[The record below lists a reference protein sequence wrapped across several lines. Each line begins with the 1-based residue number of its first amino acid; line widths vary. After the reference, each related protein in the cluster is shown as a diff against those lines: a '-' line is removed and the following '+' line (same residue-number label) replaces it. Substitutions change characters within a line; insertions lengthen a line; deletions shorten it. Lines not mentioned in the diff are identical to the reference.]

1 MLQTLSALID
11 ALDLAVYSYVK
22 PGAPHRYSTCYGDL
36 HAYIATLT
44 SALSSYAR
52 AHELGT
58 EIARGRASL
67 NKSGVGE
74 LISNAI
80 RDNRKRVPEPPMLD
94 YHLIMIP
101 VVVAAAYS
109 MKLDGKVTINTFAK
123 GLKGLLMYSGPDD
136 TLLVYEALRGVSGR
150 LGRAV
155 ALSDLTPGRI
165 RMENMSLMDL
175 LDAIG
180 KNYATLAYFARRHTS
195 LAELAEK
202 FIDMHLKGFSLNNAA
217 VTTYSILLKDIAGIQ
232 YSPVIKSRDDFLKLL
247 KLDREV
253 CKKGKF
259 DHLIS
264 LLSVPLFI
272 GMLSI
277 S

>member
-1 MLQTLSALID
+1 MLQTLSALLD
-11 ALDLAVYSYVK
+11 AMDLAVYSYVK

-36 HAYIATLT
+36 HVYTATLT
-44 SALSSYAR
+44 SALTSYAR
-52 AHELGT
+52 AHELGID
-58 EIARGRASL
+58 IARGRASL

-101 VVVAAAYS
+101 VVAATAYS
-109 MKLDGKVTINTFAK
+109 IKLNGKVTLNTIAK
-123 GLKGLLMYSGPDD
+123 GLKGLLMYSGPEDV
-136 TLLVYEALRGVSGR
+136 LLVYEALRGIGGE

-180 KNYATLAYFARRHTS
+180 KNYVTLAYFVRHHTS

-202 FIDMHLKGFSLNNAA
+202 FIDLHLKGSSLNEATA
-217 VTTYSILLKDIAGIQ
+217 SIYSMLMKDIAGIQ
-232 YSPVIKSRDDFLKLL
+232 YSPILRNKEDFLKLL
-247 KLDREV
+247 RLDKEV
-253 CKKGKF
+253 CRRKKF
-259 DHLIS
+259 DCLIP
-264 LLSVPLFI
+264 LLSIPLFI

-277 S
+277 T

>member
-11 ALDLAVYSYVK
+11 AMDLAVYSYVK

-36 HAYIATLT
+36 HAYTATLT
-44 SALSSYAR
+44 STLTSYAR

-58 EIARGRASL
+58 DIARGRASL
-67 NKSGVGE
+67 NKSGIGE

-80 RDNRKRVPEPPMLD
+80 RDNRKRVSEPPMLD

-109 MKLDGKVTINTFAK
+109 IKLDGKVALNTFAK
-123 GLKGLLMYSGPDD
+123 GLKGLLMYSGPED
-136 TLLVYEALRGVSGR
+136 TLLVYEALRGVSGK

-155 ALSDLTPGRI
+155 ALSDITPGRI

-175 LDAIG
+175 LDAVG
-180 KNYATLAYFARRHTS
+180 KNYITLAYFVRHHTS

-202 FIDMHLKGFSLNNAA
+202 FIDLHLKGFSLNDAA
-217 VTTYSILLKDIAGIQ
+217 VTIYSLLLKDIAGIQ
-232 YSPVIKSRDDFLKLL
+232 YSPVPKSKEDFLKLL
-247 KLDREV
+247 KLDKEV
-253 CKKGKF
+253 CRKEKF
-259 DHLIS
+259 DHLIP

-277 S
+277 T